1 MIHPSYSELIEAI
14 NTNNEDD
21 DESMVLNSR
30 YSLVLATSKRARQL
44 IAGSKPLV
52 EGAAGKKPLAI
63 AIDELYKG
71 KVKIL
76 PGKHEDEEKA
86 AAAEETATE
95 TSKEENTASAEES
108 LSEEA

>member
-21 DESMVLNSR
+21 DEAMVLNSR

-52 EGAAGKKPLAI
+52 DGANGKKPLSI

-76 PGKHEDEEKA
+76 PGRSEEDEEGELLLQEELP
-86 AAAEETATE
+86 EETASETE
-95 TSKEENTASAEES
+95 AS
-108 LSEEA
+108 SEEA